1 MTGRCDTFCTE
12 TTELA
17 TAAVTLV
24 EGQFHKTDRLNV
36 WIGVHTHARTH
47 TLPVSSQPAA
57 QKVDS
62 THVNFTASI

>member
-12 TTELA
+12 TTELV
-17 TAAVTLV
+17 TVAVTLV
-24 EGQFHKTDRLNV
+24 EGQFHTTDRQRV
-36 WIGVHTHARTH
+36 WISAHTHARTR